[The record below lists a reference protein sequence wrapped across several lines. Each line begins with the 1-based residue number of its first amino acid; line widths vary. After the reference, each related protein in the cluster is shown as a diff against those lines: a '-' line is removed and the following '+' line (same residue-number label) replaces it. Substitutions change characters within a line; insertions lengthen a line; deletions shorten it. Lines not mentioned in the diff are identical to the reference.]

1 MPALTG
7 KGFKAMARSPR
18 GARPGG
24 ALTRLRWRAEA
35 AAYGICAAAIGS
47 ASPSARLAVGSAFG
61 TVFWAVDSHHRRAAQ
76 RSIALA
82 YGDTLS
88 SGQIDALALAS
99 MRHFARVAVET
110 LSFRNGEDRVR
121 SIGVE
126 GLDYLREARAK
137 GKGAIG
143 IQGHFGHWEL
153 VRFTLGYHGLPTMGI
168 ARPMDNPYLD
178 RRLSQLRAQG
188 GNDLIAQRGG
198 VASALECLHDGNIV
212 GIMIDQRPERSGMA
226 VPFFGHQAFAAG
238 SVAVLALRT
247 GAPIVPGFGFLD
259 HDGSWRVVVEPEVPV
274 VRTGDLRADTQRI
287 MTDCTAVLE
296 RWIRRYPEQWL
307 WTHARLKA

>member
-1 MPALTG
+1 
-7 KGFKAMARSPR
+7 MARRPR
-18 GARPGG
+18 RGLFGG
-24 ALTRLRWRAEA
+24 ALKRMQWRAEA
-35 AAYGICAAAIGS
+35 AAYEICAAAIGR
-47 ASPSARLAVGSAFG
+47 ASPRARLAIGSAFG
-61 TVFWAVDSHHRRAAQ
+61 TAFWAVDSRHRRAAQ
-76 RSIALA
+76 RNIALA

-110 LSFRNGEDRVR
+110 LSFRNGEHRVG

-137 GKGAIG
+137 GRGVIG
-143 IQGHFGHWEL
+143 FQGHFGHWEL
-153 VRFTLGYHGLPTMGI
+153 LRFTLGYHGLPTVGI

-178 RRLSQLRAQG
+178 RRLRQLRAQG

-198 VASALECLHDGNIV
+198 VASALKYLRDGSIV
-212 GIMIDQRPERSGMA
+212 GIMIDQRPARAGVA

-238 SVAVLALRT
+238 SLAVLALRT

-259 HDGSWRVVVEPEVPV
+259 PDGSWRVVVEPEVPV
-274 VRTGDLRADTQRI
+274 VRTGNLLADSRRI

>member
-1 MPALTG
+1 
-7 KGFKAMARSPR
+7 MARSPR

-24 ALTRLRWRAEA
+24 PLRRLEWLAEA
-35 AAYGICAAAIGS
+35 AALNVCAAAIGR
-47 ASPSARLAVGSAFG
+47 ASPRARLAIGSACG
-61 TVFWAVDSHHRRAAQ
+61 TAFWAVDSRHRRAAQ
-76 RSIALA
+76 RNIALA

-88 SGQIDALALAS
+88 SGQVDALVLAS

-110 LSFRNGEDRVR
+110 LSFRDGEDRVG

-137 GKGAIG
+137 GRGVIG
-143 IQGHFGHWEL
+143 FQGHFGHWEL
-153 VRFTLGYHGLPTMGI
+153 ARFTLGYHGLPTMGI

-178 RRLSQLRAQG
+178 RRLSQLRARG

-198 VASALECLHDGNIV
+198 VAAALKCLRDGSIV
-212 GIMIDQRPERSGMA
+212 GIMIDQRPERSGVA
-226 VPFFGHQAFAAG
+226 VPFLGHQAFAAG
-238 SVAVLALRT
+238 SLAVLALRT

-259 HDGSWRVVVEPEVPV
+259 PDGSWRVVVEPEVPV